1 MTEKCTSSG
10 MTPSCLGVKCQRKL
24 HDNRN
29 VWHPCEGRET
39 PGQERRVKKS
49 IQSQK
54 AEYAQVYCKA
64 IHA

>member
-1 MTEKCTSSG
+1 

-64 IHA
+64 IDA